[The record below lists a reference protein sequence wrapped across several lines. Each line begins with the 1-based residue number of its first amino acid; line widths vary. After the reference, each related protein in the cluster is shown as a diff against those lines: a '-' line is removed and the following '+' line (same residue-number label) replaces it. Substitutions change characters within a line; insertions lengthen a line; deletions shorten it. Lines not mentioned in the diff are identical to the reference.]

1 LSKLERYG
9 RLRRMLERELEN
21 PEIQAA
27 PPDLYKELS
36 EYMRDLRSEV
46 RMASPESLRGS
57 LLRRE
62 VEVVERMVRRLLEL
76 RVRKI
81 VSMVAEGVKPPAER
95 LTPEERRVMD
105 SLSEAM
111 EEFRGMVEAV
121 LMGRAPRA
129 PAEKPSG
136 MKMVR
141 ILKPLPQIVG
151 SDMKVYG
158 PFKPEDIVLLPERDA
173 ENLIR
178 GGAAVEVE
186 VGDEGSERD

>member
-1 LSKLERYG
+1 MSKLERYG

-27 PPDLYKELS
+27 PPSLYRELS
-36 EYMRDLRSEV
+36 EYIRDLRSEV

-105 SLSEAM
+105 SLSAAM

>member
-1 LSKLERYG
+1 MSKLERYG

-129 PAEKPSG
+129 PAGKPSG
-136 MKMVR
+136 VKMVR

>member
-1 LSKLERYG
+1 MSKLERYG

-129 PAEKPSG
+129 PAGKPSG
-136 MKMVR
+136 VKMVR

-186 VGDEGSERD
+186 VRDEGSERD

>member
-1 LSKLERYG
+1 MSKLERYD
-9 RLRRMLERELEN
+9 RLRRMLKRELES

-27 PPDLYKELS
+27 PPNLYRELS
-36 EYMRDLRSEV
+36 EYISDLRSEV
-46 RMASPESLRGS
+46 RMASAESLRGS
-57 LLRRE
+57 LLKRE
-62 VEVVERMVRRLLEL
+62 LEVVERMVKRLLEL

-81 VSMVAEGVKPPAER
+81 VSAVTGGVKPPVER

-105 SLSEAM
+105 SLSEAL
-111 EEFRGMVEAV
+111 EEFRGMVEEI
-121 LMGRAPRA
+121 LMGRPPRGR
-129 PAEKPSG
+129 AERQSG
-136 MKMVR
+136 VKMIR

-186 VGDEGSERD
+186 VGNEGPKRD